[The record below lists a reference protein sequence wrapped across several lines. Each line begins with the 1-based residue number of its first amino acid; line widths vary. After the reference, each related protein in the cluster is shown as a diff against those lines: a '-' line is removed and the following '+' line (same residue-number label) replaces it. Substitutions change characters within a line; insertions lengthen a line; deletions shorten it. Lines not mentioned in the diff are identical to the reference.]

1 MEEEEGDGGC
11 IKDIFCS
18 ALGTGTQSPSTA
30 CVWACRMAAMISWV
44 VLSNSYTKLVSE
56 ITCYG
61 GTIEK
66 GVHR

>member
-1 MEEEEGDGGC
+1 
-11 IKDIFCS
+11 
-18 ALGTGTQSPSTA
+18 
-30 CVWACRMAAMISWV
+30 MISWV